1 MSVKK
6 PVSKRF
12 ATRHRA
18 KVDKKVREHRRK
30 LNKGLIGGKSNKSKK
45 DPGVPRNMPD
55 RDAFISTMRAE
66 AEREKLNRR
75 EAIAKNDLSRLALQA
90 QQRQETMKTDDVAP
104 ALAKVPTVDHSKRAY
119 YREFRQ
125 VVQNADVILQV
136 LDARD
141 PLGCRVKAVEDLIQ
155 EHNSSKR
162 LVLVLNKIDLV
173 PRAITTQW
181 LAHLRKEYPT
191 IAFRASSQPQK
202 QVGMQE
208 SPLSNG
214 ECLGAD
220 TLLQLLKNYCRS
232 LDIKTSIR
240 VGIIGYPNVGKSSL
254 INALKRGK
262 VCKVG
267 ASAGVTTA
275 NQEIILDKNIRLI
288 DSPGIVFDQ
297 NPQDIEGQ
305 SDLFLRNCLKI
316 ESIQDP
322 ISPISLL
329 LNRISHSQL
338 ISLYGIPQFSST
350 EEFLSHMAR
359 RGGKLKKGGIPNLEA
374 AARSVLVDWNQGKIH
389 YFTMPPA
396 PVAPLVNEN
405 NSVTV
410 HTSLAPEFDLSSIE
424 QLEVDTVLANVP
436 ESTMTDGVEFK
447 SSGINTDRTFCDS
460 LKELEEEDSMTMMM
474 EDEVIPRNIK
484 PKTGY
489 EVSFTKEEMEL
500 NPQVNK
506 NKKNQLKAERKK
518 AAKRESY
525 DFKTDY
531 QMN

>member
-6 PVSKRF
+6 PTSKRF
-12 ATRHRA
+12 TTRHRA
-18 KVDKKVREHRRK
+18 KVVRKVKEHRRK
-30 LNKGLIGGKSNKSKK
+30 LNKGSIGGNSNKSKK
-45 DPGVPRNMPD
+45 DPGVPRNIPN
-55 RDAFISTMRAE
+55 RESFISTMKAE

-90 QQRQETMKTDDVAP
+90 QERQNSMKIDDIT
-104 ALAKVPTVDHSKRAY
+104 PTLSKITSVDHSKRAY

-141 PLGCRVKAVEDLIQ
+141 PMGCRVKAVEELIQ

-173 PRAITTQW
+173 PRAVTTEW

-208 SPLSNG
+208 IPLSNG

-267 ASAGVTTA
+267 ASAGVTTV

-297 NPQDIEGQ
+297 NPQDIAGQ

-329 LNRISHSQL
+329 LDRISHSQL
-338 ISLYGIPQFSST
+338 IKLYGIPQFSST
-350 EEFLSHMAR
+350 EEFLSHMAKR
-359 RGGKLKKGGIPNLEA
+359 NGKLKKGGIPNLEA
-374 AARSVLVDWNQGKIH
+374 AARSVLIDWNQGKIH

-396 PVAPLVNEN
+396 PTAVSEKSLCDEM
-405 NSVTV
+405 
-410 HTSLAPEFDLSSIE
+410 TSIHCTLSPEFDLSSIE
-424 QLEVDTVLANVP
+424 QLEIDTVLSYIP
-436 ESTMTDGVEFK
+436 ENTMVDGIEFK
-447 SSGINTDRTFCDS
+447 SGGINTNRTFCDS
-460 LKELEEEDSMTMMM
+460 LKESSSSSMM
-474 EDEVIPRNIK
+474 EDEVISRNIK

-489 EVSFTKEEMEL
+489 EVCFTKEEMDN
-500 NPQVNK
+500 NPQLNK
-506 NKKNQLKAERKK
+506 NLKNQLKAEKKK
-518 AAKRESY
+518 AAKRENY
-525 DFKTDY
+525 DFTTDY